1 MLSSIAFLPI
11 AVDAQFLAT
20 GGIVPCPYLLHPP
33 GPSRITPR
41 LMGVLERSRHC
52 WCCSSTCLWR
62 VALAPTGAQSIPESV
77 VAAVA
82 RLTPT
87 AIFGWAT
94 ESFGSLAQ
102 NTLWAIVLVGVV
114 GMGYWAG
121 QVAGQLVRWGRLG
134 TGVTGRF
141 GAGFIVAAVLF
152 LIIAAGIFPLARE
165 GFFAAGSVN
174 QGTLLAQA
182 VLFAAVWAV
191 AWAAIGGAPVPAPET
206 AAVLAAADGASR
218 AGRRY
223 GAWPRPGWRQG
234 SPTSAGSWQRH
245 HRPVTSWRGNGPRP
259 RSRPAPRLR
268 APSAAGAAPATS
280 AGAGSPDLAPVAP
293 DASPDAALAQWD
305 PSPDEPFAELEAQGK
320 LTPVITSV
328 ADFYHVSKNIGDP
341 VVDGASWSL
350 TIDGLVAK
358 PLSFSYD
365 DIVAR
370 AKTQNITTLSC
381 ISNELN
387 GDLAGTAEWTGLP
400 LRELLEEAGV
410 DPKAVDIVFRA
421 ADGYDDS
428 IPLAQAMHPTTL
440 LVTGMNGEPLPPDHG
455 FPARLIVPPI
465 YGMKNVKWVERIE
478 AVDNDYQGYWQTR
491 GWSDPAPYQIW
502 GRIDTPAQGE
512 QIPAGP
518 AVAAGVAAAGNRGI
532 FRVEISL
539 DEGATWADATLEP
552 SINPNFTWVRWVFP
566 FEAQRGPA
574 ANILMRATD
583 GEGTVAPEDYNPPL
597 PNGATGW
604 PQRSVRVG

>member
-1 MLSSIAFLPI
+1 MSIPASSSGAFPNRASSDGRAGAL
-11 AVDAQFLAT
+11 AALLVLFLD
-20 GGIVPCPYLLHPP
+20 L
-33 GPSRITPR
+33 
-41 LMGVLERSRHC
+41 
-52 WCCSSTCLWR
+52 LWR
-62 VALAPTGAQSIPESV
+62 VTLAPTGLPSIPETV

-114 GMGYWAG
+114 GMGYWSG
-121 QVAGQLVRWGRLG
+121 QFAGQLVRLGRLR
-134 TGVTGRF
+134 TGVIGRVS
-141 GAGFIVAAVLF
+141 AGFIMAAVLF
-152 LIIAAGIFPLARE
+152 LIIVAGIFPLARE

-182 VLFAAVWAV
+182 VLFAALWAV
-191 AWAAIGGAPVPAPET
+191 TWTALGGAPVSAPET
-206 AAVLAAADGASR
+206 VMTPSAADESISRRSALRSLAAAGLA
-218 AGRRY
+218 AGVAY
-223 GAWPRPGWRQG
+223 LGWQLAK
-234 SPTSAGSWQRH
+234 SPSAGNVVARQRAAAEIAA
-245 HRPVTSWRGNGPRP
+245 RAQGAA
-259 RSRPAPRLR
+259 PA
-268 APSAAGAAPATS
+268 AAGAAPAPST
-280 AGAGSPDLAPVAP
+280 GGGSPDLAPVAP
-293 DASPDAALAQWD
+293 DASDDTPLAQWD
-305 PSPDEPFAELEAQGK
+305 PSPDEPFAELEAEGK

-328 ADFYHVSKNIGDP
+328 SDFYHVSKNISDP

-350 TIDGLVAK
+350 TIDGMVAK

-410 DPKAVDIVFRA
+410 DPKAIDIVFRA

-428 IPLAQAMHPTTL
+428 IPVAQAMHPTTL

-478 AVDNDYQGYWQTR
+478 AVDQDYQGYWQTR

-512 QIPAGP
+512 QISAGP

-566 FEAQRGPA
+566 FEASGPA

-583 GEGTVAPEDYNPPL
+583 GEGNVAPEEYNPPL

>member
-1 MLSSIAFLPI
+1 MAMSASSSRALPNRTSSDGRGGALAALLVLFL
-11 AVDAQFLAT
+11 DL
-20 GGIVPCPYLLHPP
+20 
-33 GPSRITPR
+33 
-41 LMGVLERSRHC
+41 
-52 WCCSSTCLWR
+52 LWR
-62 VALAPTGAQSIPESV
+62 VTLAPTGAQSIPESV
-77 VAAVA
+77 VTAVA

-121 QVAGQLVRWGRLG
+121 QIAGQLVRWGRLG

-141 GAGFIVAAVLF
+141 SAAIITAVLLF

-165 GFFAAGSVN
+165 GVFAAGSAN

-182 VLFAAVWAV
+182 ALFAAVWAI
-191 AWAAIGGAPVPAPET
+191 AWAAIGGAPEPAPET
-206 AAVLAAADGASR
+206 VAAPAADESISRRSALRSVAAAGLAAGVA
-218 AGRRY
+218 Y
-223 GAWPRPGWRQG
+223 LGWRL
-234 SPTSAGSWQRH
+234 AK
-245 HRPVTSWRGNGPRP
+245 
-259 RSRPAPRLR
+259 
-268 APSAAGAAPATS
+268 APSTGDVAARQQAAAEIAARARVAAPAAAGAAPATS
-280 AGAGSPDLAPVAP
+280 AGAESPDLAPVAP
-293 DASPDAALAQWD
+293 ETSDAAPAQWD
-305 PSPDEPFAELEAQGK
+305 PSPEEPFAELEAEGK

-328 ADFYHVSKNIGDP
+328 ADFYHVSKNISDP
-341 VVDGASWSL
+341 VVDGAAWSL
-350 TIDGLVAK
+350 TIDGMVAK

-370 AKTQNITTLSC
+370 AKTQNITTLAC

-428 IPLAQAMHPTTL
+428 IPVAQAMHPTTL

-478 AVDNDYQGYWQTR
+478 AVDLDYQGYWQTR

-502 GRIDTPAQGE
+502 GRIDTPASGE

-518 AVAAGVAAAGNRGI
+518 AVAAGVASAGDRGI

-552 SINPNFTWVRWVFP
+552 SINPDFTWVRWVFP
-566 FEAQRGPA
+566 FEATGPA

-583 GEGTVAPEDYNPPL
+583 GEGNVAPEEINPPL
-597 PNGATGW
+597 PDGATGW

>member
-1 MLSSIAFLPI
+1 MSISIPATSSRSF
-11 AVDAQFLAT
+11 
-20 GGIVPCPYLLHPP
+20 
-33 GPSRITPR
+33 PSRGASDGR
-41 LMGVLERSRHC
+41 NGALAALLVLFLDL
-52 WCCSSTCLWR
+52 LWR
-62 VALAPTGAQSIPESV
+62 VTLAPTGAQSIPELV

-121 QVAGQLVRWGRLG
+121 QIAGQLVRFGRFG
-134 TGVTGRF
+134 TGVSGRPS
-141 GAGFIVAAVLF
+141 AAMIMAVILF
-152 LIIAAGIFPLARE
+152 LIITAGVFPLARE
-165 GFFAAGSVN
+165 GFFAAASAN
-174 QGTLLAQA
+174 QGILLAQA
-182 VLFAAVWAV
+182 ALFAAVWAV
-191 AWAAIGGAPVPAPET
+191 VWTAISRAPVAAPET
-206 AAVLAAADGASR
+206 AERLAADETMSR
-218 AGRRY
+218 RLALRSVAAAGLAAGVAY
-223 GAWPRPGWRQG
+223 LGWWLAKAPAAGDVAARQQ
-234 SPTSAGSWQRH
+234 AAAEIAARA
-245 HRPVTSWRGNGPRP
+245 RVAE
-259 RSRPAPRLR
+259 PA
-268 APSAAGAAPATS
+268 AAGAAPVTS
-280 AGAGSPDLAPVAP
+280 AGAESPDPAPVAP
-293 DASPDAALAQWD
+293 DEALAQWD
-305 PSPDEPFAELEAQGK
+305 PSPEEPFAELEAEGK

-328 ADFYHVSKNIGDP
+328 ADFYHVSKNISDP

-350 TIDGLVAK
+350 TIDGMVAK
-358 PLSFSYD
+358 PLSFSHE

-428 IPLAQAMHPTTL
+428 IPLPQAMHPTTL

-478 AVDNDYQGYWQTR
+478 AVDHDYQGYWQTR

-552 SINPNFTWVRWVFP
+552 SINPDFTWVRWVFP
-566 FEAQRGPA
+566 FEASGPA

-583 GEGTVAPEDYNPPL
+583 GEGNVAPEEYNPPL

>member
-1 MLSSIAFLPI
+1 M
-11 AVDAQFLAT
+11 
-20 GGIVPCPYLLHPP
+20 
-33 GPSRITPR
+33 
-41 LMGVLERSRHC
+41 
-52 WCCSSTCLWR
+52 
-62 VALAPTGAQSIPESV
+62 
-77 VAAVA
+77 
-82 RLTPT
+82 
-87 AIFGWAT
+87 
-94 ESFGSLAQ
+94 
-102 NTLWAIVLVGVV
+102 
-114 GMGYWAG
+114 
-121 QVAGQLVRWGRLG
+121 
-134 TGVTGRF
+134 
-141 GAGFIVAAVLF
+141 AAVLF
-152 LIIAAGIFPLARE
+152 LIIVAGIFPLARE

-182 VLFAAVWAV
+182 GLFAAVWAV
-191 AWAAIGGAPVPAPET
+191 AWTALGGAPVSAPQT
-206 AAVLAAADGASR
+206 VVTPSAADESISRRSALQSVAAAGLAAGVA
-218 AGRRY
+218 Y
-223 GAWPRPGWRQG
+223 LGWQLAK
-234 SPTSAGSWQRH
+234 SPSAGNVVAQQRAAAEIAA
-245 HRPVTSWRGNGPRP
+245 RAQGAA
-259 RSRPAPRLR
+259 PA
-268 APSAAGAAPATS
+268 AAGAAPAPST
-280 AGAGSPDLAPVAP
+280 GGGSPDLAPVAP
-293 DASPDAALAQWD
+293 DASDDTPLAQWD
-305 PSPDEPFAELEAQGK
+305 PSPDEPFAELEAEGK

-328 ADFYHVSKNIGDP
+328 SDFYHVSKNISDP

-350 TIDGLVAK
+350 TIDGMVAK
-358 PLSFSYD
+358 PLNFSYE

-387 GDLAGTAEWTGLP
+387 GDLAGTAEWTGFP

-410 DPKAVDIVFRA
+410 DPKAIDIVFRA

-478 AVDNDYQGYWQTR
+478 AVDQDYQGYWQTR

-502 GRIDTPAQGE
+502 GRIDTPAPGE
-512 QIPAGP
+512 EIPAGA

-566 FEAQRGPA
+566 FEARGTA

-583 GEGTVAPEDYNPPL
+583 GEGTRGARRVPSPSVARIRMF
-597 PNGATGW
+597 AVA
-604 PQRSVRVG
+604 RSPRMGRPSAPR

>member
-1 MLSSIAFLPI
+1 MSNHASSSRAFSNRAAPDGRNGAL
-11 AVDAQFLAT
+11 AALLVLFLD
-20 GGIVPCPYLLHPP
+20 L
-33 GPSRITPR
+33 
-41 LMGVLERSRHC
+41 
-52 WCCSSTCLWR
+52 LWR
-62 VALAPTGAQSIPESV
+62 VTLAPTGAQSIPETV

-87 AIFGWAT
+87 AVFGWAT

-102 NTLWAIVLVGVV
+102 NTLWAIILVAVV

-121 QVAGQLVRWGRLG
+121 QIAGQLVRFGRFG
-134 TGVTGRF
+134 TGVTGRLS
-141 GAGFIVAAVLF
+141 AGIVMAAVLF

-174 QGTLLAQA
+174 QGTLLVQA
-182 VLFAAVWAV
+182 ALFAAVWALVWTAIGRAPLPAPEIAAAQTTADANISRRSALRSV
-191 AWAAIGGAPVPAPET
+191 AAAGLAVGIGYLGWRLAKAPSAGDVEARQQAAAEIAARARGGAPA
-206 AAVLAAADGASR
+206 
-218 AGRRY
+218 
-223 GAWPRPGWRQG
+223 
-234 SPTSAGSWQRH
+234 
-245 HRPVTSWRGNGPRP
+245 
-259 RSRPAPRLR
+259 
-268 APSAAGAAPATS
+268 AAGAAPATS
-280 AGAGSPDLAPVAP
+280 AGAEPPNLAP
-293 DASPDAALAQWD
+293 DAPEEVPAQWD
-305 PSPDEPFAELEAQGK
+305 PSPEEPFAELEAEGK

-328 ADFYHVSKNIGDP
+328 ADFYHVSKNISDP

-410 DPKAVDIVFRA
+410 DAKAVDIVFRA

-502 GRIDTPAQGE
+502 GRIDSPAQGE

-518 AVAAGVAAAGNRGI
+518 AIAAGVAAAGNRGI

-552 SINPNFTWVRWVFP
+552 SVNPDFTWVRWVFP
-566 FEAQRGPA
+566 FEATGPA

-583 GEGTVAPEDYNPPL
+583 GEGNVAPEEYNPPL
-597 PNGATGW
+597 PDGATGW

>member
-1 MLSSIAFLPI
+1 MSVPASSSRAVPNRASSDGRAGALAALLVLFLN
-11 AVDAQFLAT
+11 L
-20 GGIVPCPYLLHPP
+20 
-33 GPSRITPR
+33 
-41 LMGVLERSRHC
+41 
-52 WCCSSTCLWR
+52 LWR
-62 VALAPTGAQSIPESV
+62 VFLDPTGAHSIPESV

-121 QVAGQLVRWGRLG
+121 QIAGQYVRLGRLR
-134 TGVTGRF
+134 TGVTGRLS
-141 GAGFIVAAVLF
+141 AGFIMAAVLF

-165 GFFAAGSVN
+165 GFFAAGSAS

-182 VLFAAVWAV
+182 ALFAALWALAWV
-191 AWAAIGGAPVPAPET
+191 ALSGSPVPPPET
-206 AAVLAAADGASR
+206 VATSPAADESISRRSALRSMAAAGLTAGVAYLGWRLAKAPSAGDVVARQQAAAEIAARAQLAA
-218 AGRRY
+218 
-223 GAWPRPGWRQG
+223 
-234 SPTSAGSWQRH
+234 
-245 HRPVTSWRGNGPRP
+245 
-259 RSRPAPRLR
+259 PA
-268 APSAAGAAPATS
+268 AAGAAPATS
-280 AGAGSPDLAPVAP
+280 AGAESPDLAPVAP
-293 DASPDAALAQWD
+293 DASDNVPLAQWD
-305 PSPDEPFAELEAQGK
+305 PSPEQPFAELEAEGK
-320 LTPVITSV
+320 LTPVVTSV

-350 TIDGLVAK
+350 TIDGMVAK

-465 YGMKNVKWVERIE
+465 YGMKNVKWVQRIE

-502 GRIDTPAQGE
+502 GRIDTPASGE
-512 QIPAGP
+512 EIPAGP

-552 SINPNFTWVRWVFP
+552 SINPDFTWVRWVFP
-566 FEAQRGPA
+566 FEATGA
-574 ANILMRATD
+574 TTNILMRATD
-583 GEGTVAPEDYNPPL
+583 GEGTVAPEEVNPPL

-604 PQRSVRVG
+604 PQRSFRVNGG

>member
-1 MLSSIAFLPI
+1 MSTHASSSRAISNYAASDGRGGALAALLVLFL
-11 AVDAQFLAT
+11 DL
-20 GGIVPCPYLLHPP
+20 
-33 GPSRITPR
+33 
-41 LMGVLERSRHC
+41 
-52 WCCSSTCLWR
+52 LWR
-62 VALAPTGAQSIPESV
+62 VTLAPTGAQSIPETV
-77 VAAVA
+77 VAAIA

-87 AIFGWAT
+87 AVFGWAT

-121 QVAGQLVRWGRLG
+121 QIAGQLVRF
-134 TGVTGRF
+134 GRF
-141 GAGFIVAAVLF
+141 GRGATGRLSAGIVMGAVLF
-152 LIIAAGIFPLARE
+152 LIIAVGIFPLARE
-165 GFFAAGSVN
+165 GVFAAGSVN
-174 QGTLLAQA
+174 QGTLLAQGI
-182 VLFAAVWAV
+182 LFAAVWAV
-191 AWAAIGGAPVPAPET
+191 AWTALGGVPVPSLET
-206 AAVLAAADGASR
+206 AAAPAAAESISRRSALRTVAAGGLAAGVA
-218 AGRRY
+218 Y
-223 GAWPRPGWRQG
+223 LGWRL
-234 SPTSAGSWQRH
+234 A
-245 HRPVTSWRGNGPRP
+245 
-259 RSRPAPRLR
+259 R
-268 APSAAGAAPATS
+268 APSTGDVVARQQAAAEIAARAQVAAPSAVGAAPATS
-280 AGAGSPDLAPVAP
+280 AGAESPDLAPVAP
-293 DASPDAALAQWD
+293 DASDDIALAQWD
-305 PSPDEPFAELEAQGK
+305 PSPEEPFAELEAEGK

-328 ADFYHVSKNIGDP
+328 SDFYHVSKNISDP
-341 VVDGASWSL
+341 VVDGASWTL
-350 TIDGLVAK
+350 TIDGMVAT

-410 DPKAVDIVFRA
+410 DPKTVDIVFRA

-502 GRIDTPAQGE
+502 GRIDTPGLGE

-518 AVAAGVAAAGNRGI
+518 AVAAGVAAAGDRGI

-566 FEAQRGPA
+566 FEASGAA

-583 GEGTVAPEDYNPPL
+583 GEGNVAPEEVNPPL

-604 PQRSVRVG
+604 PQRSVRVNGG

>member
-1 MLSSIAFLPI
+1 MAMSIPAS
-11 AVDAQFLAT
+11 
-20 GGIVPCPYLLHPP
+20 
-33 GPSRITPR
+33 PSRALPNRISSD
-41 LMGVLERSRHC
+41 GRSGALAALLALFLDL
-52 WCCSSTCLWR
+52 LWR
-62 VALAPTGAQSIPESV
+62 VTLAPTGAPSIPESV

-102 NTLWAIVLVGVV
+102 NTLFAIVLVGVV

-121 QVAGQLVRWGRLG
+121 QVAGQLGRLG
-134 TGVTGRF
+134 RFGTRATGRLS
-141 GAGFIVAAVLF
+141 AAIILAAVLF
-152 LIIAAGIFPLARE
+152 LIITAGIFPLARE
-165 GFFAAGSVN
+165 GYFAAGSVN

-182 VLFAAVWAV
+182 ALFAAVWAL
-191 AWAAIGGAPVPAPET
+191 AWTAIGGASVAAPET
-206 AAVLAAADGASR
+206 VASPAPGESMSRRSALRGLAAAGLT
-218 AGRRY
+218 AGVAY
-223 GAWPRPGWRQG
+223 LGWRLAK
-234 SPTSAGSWQRH
+234 SPSAGDVVARQQAAAEIAARA
-245 HRPVTSWRGNGPRP
+245 RV
-259 RSRPAPRLR
+259 A
-268 APSAAGAAPATS
+268 APSAAGAAPAS
-280 AGAGSPDLAPVAP
+280 SGGSESPGLAPIAP
-293 DASPDAALAQWD
+293 DDADTAPAQWD
-305 PSPDEPFAELEAQGK
+305 PSPEEPFAELEAEGK

-328 ADFYHVSKNIGDP
+328 ADFYHVSKNISDP

-350 TIDGLVAK
+350 TIDGLVGK

-387 GDLAGTAEWTGLP
+387 GDLAGTAEWTGFP

-410 DPKAVDIVFRA
+410 NPKAVDIVFRA

-478 AVDNDYQGYWQTR
+478 AVDQDYKGYWQTR

-502 GRIDTPAQGE
+502 GRIDTPALGE
-512 QIPAGP
+512 EIPAGP

-552 SINPNFTWVRWVFP
+552 SINPDFTWVRWVFP
-566 FEAQRGPA
+566 FGATGPA
-574 ANILMRATD
+574 TNIVMRATD
-583 GEGTVAPEDYNPPL
+583 GEGNVAPEEINPPL
-597 PNGATGW
+597 PDGATGW